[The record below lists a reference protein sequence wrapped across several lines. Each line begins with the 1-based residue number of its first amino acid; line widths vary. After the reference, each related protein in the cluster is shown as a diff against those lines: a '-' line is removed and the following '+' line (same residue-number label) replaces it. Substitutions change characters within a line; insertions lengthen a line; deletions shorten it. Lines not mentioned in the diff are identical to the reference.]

1 MRLEGGMTMA
11 YTGRTIVRGAMRCA
25 PGLAVA
31 SLLASNPAVAQQ
43 VSDTPPALQEVV
55 VTATKVGEL
64 QLSQVPMAIQAFTG
78 DALRTM
84 GIRDAKD
91 LMQLIPG
98 ASEQSEIGAGY
109 KIFSF
114 RGSGAG
120 GPVGDG
126 MIGYY
131 LDDTPFGIPNFQSA
145 PPVQFFD
152 LERVE
157 VLRGPQGTLYGSGSM
172 GGVIIYHTKNPNLS
186 RFMIDGEIDSSKTAD
201 AGQLN
206 YRTSA
211 AVSMP
216 LVPGQLAL
224 RLSGGYDSRA
234 GYADVY
240 QGAPIGAPYKRDAN
254 DIHSSDAQA
263 VLLWQPVEDLTLRLR
278 AWQFQTNQDYLQ
290 VMNSVSPPYLAYQ
303 GTVNGYDRRKTNY
316 FSNTLTWKFSDVL
329 LTNATSYQQSLPG
342 GFGVALNLGPPLGI
356 GTLVNGGDAH
366 NFVNELR
373 LSSAGSGPFH
383 WVGGTFYQ
391 NATGVYFYD
400 INFPTLAIT
409 GGTTTRTRNGSV
421 FGELSYDLFGGKLVP
436 LIGLRYFEDKR
447 DADSVSSGVPAHS
460 SSSPNAVTWRA
471 NLSYHATDNWM
482 LFINAGTGFRSGIL
496 QSQAQANAVI
506 ADGVPSAL
514 ALTPDKLRNIEIGT
528 KATVADG
535 RLRLATSVYDIRYTN
550 LQSAFNTSIGLA
562 AFANLGGAKT
572 QGWDID
578 VTWATPING
587 LDVSLI
593 GNINKAEFTDVI
605 PAFAAA
611 NPRNGD
617 GARLFNTPP
626 HNWRLDLSYA
636 RDVGAGWQIF
646 ANGSAALNGSAR
658 IQDPVVNSVAGY
670 SLYNASVGA
679 QKGVYEVRLYGENLS
694 DERGPTAA
702 NGPTLLAGP
711 YPRTIGLGLRV
722 RIE

>member
-1 MRLEGGMTMA
+1 MIDANRAMA
-11 YTGRTIVRGAMRCA
+11 CGALRCA
-25 PGLAVA
+25 LGIAVA
-31 SLLASNPAVAQQ
+31 FLLADAPTRAQQ
-43 VSDTPPALQEVV
+43 VSDSSAVLQEVV
-55 VTATKVGEL
+55 VTATKVGEQ
-64 QLSQVPMAIQAFTG
+64 QLSKVPMAIQAFTG
-78 DALRTM
+78 DALQSM
-84 GIRDAKD
+84 GVRDAKD
-91 LMQLIPG
+91 LMELIPG

-131 LDDTPFGIPNFQSA
+131 LDDTPFGVPNFQSA

-152 LERVE
+152 LDRVE

-172 GGVIIYHTKNPNLS
+172 GGVIIYHTKNPDLS
-186 RFMIDGEIDSSKTAD
+186 RFMVDGEIDSSKTAD

-206 YRTSA
+206 YRTAA
-211 AVSMP
+211 AVSIP
-216 LVPGQLAL
+216 LVQGQLAV
-224 RLSGGYDSRA
+224 RLSGGYDYRA

-240 QGAPIGAPYKRDAN
+240 QGAPVGAPYKTDAN

-263 VLLWQPVEDLTLRLR
+263 VILWQPSDELTLRLR

-290 VMNSVSPPYLAYQ
+290 VMNSVEPPYLAYQ
-303 GTVNGYDRRKTNY
+303 GTVNGYDRRKSNY
-316 FSNTLTWKFSDVL
+316 FSNTLTYKFADVV
-329 LTNATSYQQSLPG
+329 LTNATSYQQTLPG
-342 GFGVALNLGPPLGI
+342 GFGVALNLGLPLGI
-356 GTLVNGGDAH
+356 GTLVNGGDAY

-373 LSSAGSGPFH
+373 LSSAGTGPFH
-383 WVGGTFYQ
+383 WVGGAFYQ
-391 NATGVYFYD
+391 HATGVYFYE
-400 INFPTLAIT
+400 INFPALALN

-436 LIGLRYFEDKR
+436 LIGLRYFEDER
-447 DADSVSSGVPAHS
+447 SADSESSGVPAYS
-460 SSSPNAVTWRA
+460 SSKPTAVTWRA
-471 NLSYHATDNWM
+471 NLAYHATENWM

-506 ADGVPSAL
+506 ADGVPSSL
-514 ALTPDKLRNIEIGT
+514 ALTPDKLRNIEVGT
-528 KATVADG
+528 KATLANGKV
-535 RLRLATSVYDIRYTN
+535 RVATSVYDIRYTN

-572 QGWDID
+572 QGWDLD
-578 VTWATPING
+578 VTWVTPIDG

-593 GNINKAEFTDVI
+593 GNINKAEFTDVV

-611 NPRNGD
+611 NPRNSD
-617 GARLFNTPP
+617 GSRLYNTPP
-626 HNWRLDLSYA
+626 HNWRLDLSYE
-636 RDVGAGWQIF
+636 RSFGAGWRMF
-646 ANGSAALNGSAR
+646 ANSSAALNGSALV
-658 IQDPVVNSVAGY
+658 QDNTVQSVAGY
-670 SLYNASVGA
+670 SLYNASVGVR
-679 QKGVYEVRLYGENLS
+679 KGIYEVRLYGENLS

-711 YPRTIGLGLRV
+711 YPRTVGLGLRV
-722 RIE
+722 RFE

>member
-1 MRLEGGMTMA
+1 MVVDTSRSITLIRLS
-11 YTGRTIVRGAMRCA
+11 CA
-25 PGLAVA
+25 IGFAVA
-31 SLLASNPAVAQQ
+31 CLLGEAAQAQ
-43 VSDTPPALQEVV
+43 EVSQPVTDSSSPALQEVV
-55 VTATKVGEL
+55 VTATKVGAQ

-78 DALRTM
+78 EALQAK

-91 LMQLIPG
+91 LMELIPG

-131 LDDTPFGIPNFQSA
+131 LDDTPFGVPNNQSA
-145 PPVQFFD
+145 PPVQYFD
-152 LERVE
+152 LDRVE

-172 GGVIIYHTKNPNLS
+172 GGVIIYHTKNPDMS
-186 RFMIDGEIDSSKTAD
+186 RFTVDGEIDSSKTAD
-201 AGQLN
+201 AGSLN

-211 AVSMP
+211 AVSIP
-216 LVPGQLAL
+216 LISGQLAV

-240 QGAPIGAPYKRDAN
+240 QGAPVGAPYKTDAN
-254 DIHSSDAQA
+254 DVHSSDAQA
-263 VLLWQPVEDLTLRLR
+263 VILWQPTDRLTLRLR

-290 VMNSVSPPYLAYQ
+290 VMNSVDPPYLAYQ
-303 GTVNGYDRRKTNY
+303 GTVNGYDRRKANY
-316 FSNTLTWKFSDVL
+316 FSNTLTYKFDDVV
-329 LTNATSYQQSLPG
+329 LTNATSYQESLPG

-356 GTLVNGGDAH
+356 GQLVNGGDAY
-366 NFVNELR
+366 NFINELR

-391 NATGVYFYD
+391 RATGVYTYN

-409 GGTTTRTRNGSV
+409 GGTTTRTRNASV
-421 FGELSYDLFGGKLVP
+421 FGEVSYDLFGGKLVP
-436 LIGLRYFEDKR
+436 LIGLRYFEDHR
-447 DADSVSSGVPAHS
+447 SADSQSSGVPAYS
-460 SSSPNAVTWRA
+460 SAKPTAVTWRA
-471 NLSYHATDNWM
+471 NLAYHVTDDWM

-496 QSQAQANAVI
+496 QSQAQANAVV
-506 ADGVPSAL
+506 ADGVPSSL
-514 ALTPDKLRNIEIGT
+514 ALTPDKLRNIELGT
-528 KATVADG
+528 KAALAGG
-535 RLRLATSVYDIRYTN
+535 RVRIATSVYDIRYTN

-572 QGWDID
+572 QGVDLD
-578 VTWATPING
+578 VTWVTPISG
-587 LDVSLI
+587 LNVSLI

-611 NPRNGD
+611 NPRNGS

-626 HNWRLDLSYA
+626 HNWRLDLNYE
-636 RDVGAGWQIF
+636 RDVGAGWALF
-646 ANGSAALNGSAR
+646 TDASAALNGSAR
-658 IQDPVVNSVAGY
+658 IQDPPVDSVRGY

-679 QKGVYEVRLYGENLS
+679 RKGGYEVRLYGENLS

-711 YPRTIGLGLRV
+711 YPRTIGVGVRV
-722 RIE
+722 RVE

>member
-1 MRLEGGMTMA
+1 MADSRRLIARAACSCAVGFA
-11 YTGRTIVRGAMRCA
+11 GA
-25 PGLAVA
+25 
-31 SLLASNPAVAQQ
+31 LLSGERALAQQ
-43 VSDTPPALQEVV
+43 APEAPAALQEVV
-55 VTATKVGEL
+55 VTATKVGE
-64 QLSQVPMAIQAFTG
+64 QTLSQVPMAIQAFTG
-78 DALRTM
+78 AALEAK
-84 GIRDAKD
+84 GVRDAKD
-91 LMQLIPG
+91 LIELIPG

-131 LDDTPFGIPNFQSA
+131 LDDTPFGIPNFQYA
-145 PPVQFFD
+145 PPVQYFD

-172 GGVIIYHTKNPNLS
+172 GGVIIYRTKNPDLN
-186 RFMIDGEIDSSKTAD
+186 RFTVDGEFDSSKTAA
-201 AGQLN
+201 AGSLN

-216 LVPGQLAL
+216 LIAGQLGV
-224 RLSGGYDSRA
+224 RLSGGYDYRA

-240 QGAPIGAPYKRDAN
+240 QGAPQGTPYKTDAN

-263 VLLWQPVEDLTLRLR
+263 IVLWQPTDRLSLRMR

-290 VMNSVSPPYLAYQ
+290 VMNSVDPPYLAYQ

-316 FSNTLTWKFSDVL
+316 YSNTLTYKFDDVV
-329 LTNATSYQQSLPG
+329 LTNATSYQESLPG

-356 GTLVNGGDAH
+356 GTLVNGGSAH

-373 LSSAGSGPFH
+373 LSSAGTGPFH
-383 WVGGTFYQ
+383 WVGGGFYQ
-391 NATGVYFYD
+391 NATSFYTYN
-400 INFPTLAIT
+400 ISFPSLAID
-409 GGTTTRTRNGSV
+409 GGTITRTRNGSV

-436 LIGLRYFEDKR
+436 LVGLRYFEDDR
-447 DADSVSSGVPAHS
+447 SADSQSSGIPAYS
-460 SSSPNAVTWRA
+460 SAHPNAVTWRA
-471 NLSYHATDNWM
+471 NLAYHVTDDWM
-482 LFINAGTGFRSGIL
+482 LFVNAGTGFRSGIL
-496 QSQAQANAVI
+496 QSQAQAAAVE
-506 ADGVPSAL
+506 ADGVPSGL
-514 ALTPDKLRNIEIGT
+514 SLTPDKLRNIELGT
-528 KATVADG
+528 KTTLADG
-535 RLRLATSVYDIRYTN
+535 RVRIATSVYDIRYTH
-550 LQSAFNTSIGLA
+550 LQSAYNTSIGLA

-572 QGWDID
+572 QGLDLD
-578 VTWATPING
+578 VTWITPVEG

-593 GNINKAEFTDVI
+593 GNINKAQFTNVV

-626 HNWRLDLSYA
+626 HNWRLDLSYTTEL
-636 RDVGAGWQIF
+636 GAGWEMF
-646 ANGSAALNGSAR
+646 SDASAALNGSAR
-658 IQDPVVNSVAGY
+658 VQDNTVDSVSGY
-670 SLYNASVGA
+670 MLYNATVGA
-679 QKGVYEVRLYGENLS
+679 RRGAYELRLYGQNLS

-711 YPRTIGLGLRV
+711 YPRTVGLGVRV
-722 RIE
+722 RFD

>member
-1 MRLEGGMTMA
+1 MVDMSRSVTC
-11 YTGRTIVRGAMRCA
+11 TTFCCA
-25 PGLAVA
+25 VGLGVA
-31 SLLASNPAVAQQ
+31 SMLGGWAEAQEP
-43 VSDTPPALQEVV
+43 SETSGALQEVV
-55 VTATKVGEL
+55 VTATKVGEQ

-78 DALRTM
+78 AALQEK

-91 LMQLIPG
+91 LMELIPG

-131 LDDTPFGIPNFQSA
+131 LDDTPFGVPNNQSA
-145 PPVQFFD
+145 PPVEYFD
-152 LERVE
+152 LDRVE

-172 GGVIIYHTKNPNLS
+172 GGVIIYHTRNPDLS
-186 RFMIDGEIDSSKTAD
+186 RLTLEGEIDSSQTQD
-201 AGQLN
+201 AGRLN

-211 AVSMP
+211 AVSVP
-216 LVPGQLAL
+216 LVSGQLAV
-224 RLSGGYDSRA
+224 RLSGGYDYRA

-240 QGAPIGAPYKRDAN
+240 QGAPVGAPYKTDAN
-254 DIHSSDAQA
+254 DIRSSDAQA
-263 VLLWQPVEDLTLRLR
+263 VILWKPTDQLTLRLR

-290 VMNSVSPPYLAYQ
+290 VMNSVKPPYLAYQ
-303 GTVNGYDRRKTNY
+303 GTVNGYDRRKGDY
-316 FSNTLTWKFSDVL
+316 FSNTLTYTFDNMV
-329 LTNATSYQQSLPG
+329 LTNATSYQQSPPG
-342 GFGVALNLGPPLGI
+342 GFGVALNLGAPLGI

-373 LSSAGSGPFH
+373 LSSAGSGPLH
-383 WVGGTFYQ
+383 WVAGSFYQ

-400 INFPTLAIT
+400 INFPSLAIN
-409 GGTTTRTRNGSV
+409 GGTTTRTRNASG

-436 LIGLRYFEDKR
+436 LIGLRYFEDHR
-447 DADSVSSGVPAHS
+447 SADSQSSGIPAYS
-460 SSSPNAVTWRA
+460 SAHPTAVTWRA
-471 NLSYHATDNWM
+471 NLAYHATERWL

-496 QSQAQANAVI
+496 QSQAQANAVV

-514 ALTPDKLRNIEIGT
+514 ALTPDKLRNIEVGT
-528 KATVADG
+528 KATLADG
-535 RLRLATSVYDIRYTN
+535 RVRLATSVYDIRYTN

-562 AFANLGGAKT
+562 AFANLGDAKT
-572 QGWDID
+572 QGVD
-578 VTWATPING
+578 VEATWVTPIDG

-593 GNINKAEFTDVI
+593 GNFNKAEFTHVI

-626 HNWRLDLSYA
+626 HNWRLDLSYET
-636 RDVGAGWQIF
+636 RLGAGWSLF
-646 ANGSAALNGSAR
+646 TDGSAALNGRAR
-658 IQDPVVNSVAGY
+658 VQDPNVDAVPAY
-670 SLYNASVGA
+670 ALYNASLGA
-679 QKGVYEVRLYGENLS
+679 RNGVYEVRLYGENLS

-711 YPRTIGLGLRV
+711 YPRTIGVGVRV
-722 RIE
+722 RVE